1 MKVVILAG
9 GFGTRLS
16 EETAAKPKPMVEIG
30 GLPIL
35 IHIMKLYS
43 YYGCREFIICSGYRG
58 WVIKEFFSNYYLHM
72 SDLTFDM
79 QTNSVQIHD
88 NYAEPWK
95 VTVVDTGLDTL
106 TGGRVKRVQ
115 KYLGEQPFM
124 LTYGD
129 GLADINVKELL
140 AFHQRQGK
148 IATVTAVQ
156 PAGRFGSLEI
166 GKGDQVLS
174 FVEKPS
180 GDRAWINGGF
190 FVMQPEVFA
199 FLPDDQCSLE
209 REPLE
214 KLARQGELAAYKHRG
229 FWQPM
234 DTLRDRNLLEDLWG
248 SGRPPWRV
256 W

>member
-88 NYAEPWK
+88 NFAEPWK